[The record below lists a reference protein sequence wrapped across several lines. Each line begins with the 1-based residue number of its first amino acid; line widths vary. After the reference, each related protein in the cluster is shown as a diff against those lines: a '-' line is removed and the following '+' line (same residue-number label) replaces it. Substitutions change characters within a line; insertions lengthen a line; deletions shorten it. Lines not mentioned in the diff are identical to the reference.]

1 MKAVVCTGYGP
12 PDVLELQQVEK
23 PVPKDHEVLI
33 KVHATTV
40 HRGDVRIRSFDVPR
54 GQRFMARLVLGFT
67 RPKNPILGMELAGEV
82 ESVGKDVTLF
92 KPGDD
97 VFAFTGW
104 GLGAYAEYVCLP
116 EKPRKSATKDG
127 MLATKPANM
136 TFEEAAAGAATGGV
150 TALRVLRKANIESG
164 QKVLIYGASG
174 SVGTYAVQL
183 AKSFGADVT
192 GVCSTANLEM
202 VRSLGADRVIDYTQ
216 QDFTEGDETYD
227 VVFDAVDK
235 LSSSR
240 AKRPLRKTGVY
251 LNVNKDSGS
260 GGGSPEDLV
269 FLKELIETG
278 KVRTVIDRRYPLEE
292 IVEAHTYVEKGHK
305 KGHVVVTVPDY
316 WWGGRGGGAPRRRGE
331 RRRRGGSFSRRSK
344 KKK

>member
-1 MKAVVCTGYGP
+1 MKAVVCREYGP
-12 PDVLELQQVEK
+12 PGVLELHEVEK

-54 GQRFMARLVLGFT
+54 GRRFMARLVLGFS

-97 VFAFTGW
+97 VFGFTGW

-116 EKPRKSATKDG
+116 EKARKSAAKEG

-136 TFEEAAAGAATGGV
+136 TFEEAAAGVATGGV
-150 TALRVLRKANIESG
+150 TALGVLRKAHIESG
-164 QKVLIYGASG
+164 QTVLIYGASG
-174 SVGTYAVQL
+174 GIGTYAVQL

-192 GVCSTANLEM
+192 GVCSTANLEL

-216 QDFTEGDETYD
+216 QDFTEGEESYD

-240 AKRPLRKTGVY
+240 AKRPLRRTGVL
-251 LNVNKDSGS
+251 LNVNRDSGS

-278 KVRTVIDRRYPLEE
+278 KVRTVIDRCYRLEE

-305 KGHVVVTVPDY
+305 RGNVVVTVP
-316 WWGGRGGGAPRRRGE
+316 
-331 RRRRGGSFSRRSK
+331 
-344 KKK
+344 

>member
-1 MKAVVCTGYGP
+1 MRAVVCTGYGP
-12 PDVLELQQVEK
+12 ADVLELQQVEK
-23 PVPKDHEVLI
+23 PVPKDDEVLI
-33 KVHATTV
+33 KVYATTA

-92 KPGDD
+92 KQGDE
-97 VFAFTGW
+97 VLAFTGW

-116 EKPRKSATKDG
+116 EKPKKSAAKDG
-127 MLATKPANM
+127 MVAMKPANM
-136 TFEEAAAGAATGGV
+136 TFEEAAAGVATGGV
-150 TALRVLRKANIESG
+150 TTLRVLRKANIESG

-192 GVCSTANLEM
+192 GVCSSANLEM

-216 QDFTEGDETYD
+216 QDITQGDETYD
-227 VVFDAVDK
+227 VVFDAVGK
-235 LSSSR
+235 LSSSQ
-240 AKRPLRKTGVY
+240 AKRLLNKSGVY

-260 GGGSPEDLV
+260 GGGTPDDLA
-269 FLKELIETG
+269 FLKKLIETG
-278 KVRTVIDRRYPLEE
+278 KVRTVIDRLYPLEE
-292 IVEAHTYVEKGHK
+292 IVEAHKYVEKGHK
-305 KGHVVVTVPDY
+305 KGHVVVTV
-316 WWGGRGGGAPRRRGE
+316 APQPNILGTLDE
-331 RRRRGGSFSRRSK
+331 KDRSK
-344 KKK
+344 ADADVAPKRELQPAKI

>member
-1 MKAVVCTGYGP
+1 MKAVVCTGYGSP
-12 PDVLELQQVEK
+12 GVLELQQVAK

-33 KVHATTV
+33 RVHATTV

-54 GQRFMARLVLGFT
+54 GRRFMARLVLGFA
-67 RPKNPILGMELAGEV
+67 RPKNPVIGMELAGEV

-92 KPGDD
+92 EPGDE

-116 EKPRKSATKDG
+116 ERPRKSVTKDG

-136 TFEEAAAGAATGGV
+136 SLEEAAAGAATGGV
-150 TALRVLRKANIESG
+150 TALGVLRKANIESG

-174 SVGTYAVQL
+174 SIGTYAVQL
-183 AKSFGADVT
+183 AKSLGADVT
-192 GVCSTANLEM
+192 GVCSTANLDL

-227 VVFDAVDK
+227 VVFDAVGK
-235 LSSSR
+235 LSPSR

-251 LNVNKDSGS
+251 LNVNKDSPS

-269 FLKELIETG
+269 FLKELIEAG
-278 KVRTVIDRRYPLEE
+278 KLRTVIDRRYPLEE

-305 KGHVVVTVPDY
+305 KGHVVVSV
-316 WWGGRGGGAPRRRGE
+316 A
-331 RRRRGGSFSRRSK
+331 
-344 KKK
+344 

>member
-1 MKAVVCTGYGP
+1 M
-12 PDVLELQQVEK
+12 
-23 PVPKDHEVLI
+23 LI

-54 GQRFMARLVLGFT
+54 GQRLAARLVLGFT
-67 RPKNPILGMELAGEV
+67 RPKNPILGMELAGVV

-92 KPGDD
+92 KPGAE
-97 VFAFTGW
+97 VFGFTGW

-116 EKPRKSATKDG
+116 EKPRRSAAKDG
-127 MLATKPANM
+127 MLAAKPANM
-136 TFEEAAAGAATGGV
+136 SFEEAAAGAATGGV
-150 TALRVLRKANIESG
+150 TALRILRKANIESG

-192 GVCSTANLEM
+192 GVCSTANLEI

-235 LSSSR
+235 LSPSL
-240 AKRPLRKTGVY
+240 AKKPLRTTGVY

-269 FLKELIETG
+269 FLSELIETG

-292 IVEAHTYVEKGHK
+292 IVAAHIYVEMGHK
-305 KGHVVVTVPDY
+305 KGHVVVTV
-316 WWGGRGGGAPRRRGE
+316 A
-331 RRRRGGSFSRRSK
+331 
-344 KKK
+344 

>member
-1 MKAVVCTGYGP
+1 MNAIAQDTRATDSPRTPISAPVAGEALMRAAVCTAYGP
-12 PDVLELQQVEK
+12 PDVLELRDVAK
-23 PVPKDHEVLI
+23 PVPGDGEVLI
-33 KVHATTV
+33 KVHATTA

-92 KPGDD
+92 KPGDE

-104 GLGAYAEYVCLP
+104 SLGAYAEYVCLP
-116 EKPRKSATKDG
+116 EKPRRSVTKDG

-150 TALRVLRKANIESG
+150 TALRLLRKANIERG

-183 AKSFGADVT
+183 AKSLGADVT
-192 GVCSTANLEM
+192 GVCSTANLEL

-216 QDFTEGDETYD
+216 QDFAEGGETYD
-227 VVFDAVDK
+227 VIFDAVAK
-235 LSSSR
+235 LSPSR

-251 LNVNKDSGS
+251 LNVDKDSGS
-260 GGGSPEDLV
+260 GHPSPDDLV
-269 FLKELIETG
+269 LLKGLIEAG
-278 KVRTVIDRRYPLEE
+278 KVRAVIDRRYPLEE
-292 IVEAHTYVEKGHK
+292 IVEAHRYVEQGHK
-305 KGHVVVTVPDY
+305 KGHVVVSV
-316 WWGGRGGGAPRRRGE
+316 AE
-331 RRRRGGSFSRRSK
+331 
-344 KKK
+344 